1 MEKDTGQRECVVNAL
16 CKPKSAAGARN
27 NGGLEQGV
35 DVLEKPRSQH
45 VARFVVP
52 APKRVPNSE

>member
-52 APKRVPNSE
+52 APK